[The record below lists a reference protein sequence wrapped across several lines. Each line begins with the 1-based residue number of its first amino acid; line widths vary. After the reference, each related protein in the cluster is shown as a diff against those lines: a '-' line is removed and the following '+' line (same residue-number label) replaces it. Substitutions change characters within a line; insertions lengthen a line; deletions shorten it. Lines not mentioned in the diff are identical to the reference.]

1 MAQKIVLSD
10 NEYGCIELEDGI
22 IIATWKVSYIDLDI
36 AKKAVENRLKVFNNK
51 KYPGLVKIGFLK
63 DTTKDARDF
72 LASTKGCEGFIAGA
86 IVVNT
91 ILENIIASLYLYLNK
106 PVVPTKIFKDEAK
119 AKEWLRLHIKPN

>member
-1 MAQKIVLSD
+1 MVQKIVLSD
-10 NEYGCIELEDGI
+10 NEYGCIELENGI

-51 KYPGLVKIGFLK
+51 KYPGIVKIGFLK

-72 LASTKGCEGFIAGA
+72 LASEKGCEGFVAGA

-91 ILENIIASLYLYLNK
+91 ILENIIASLYLYLNR

-119 AKEWLRLHIKPN
+119 AKEWLKQYL